1 MPIGWTQVHKVG
13 LTVSEG
19 ELLRRM
25 ADLPGVIHSNC
36 LSAWKIEKNVDGLFY
51 LMVGSGR
58 WIPERKT
65 KPVFPKLRKPYKRR
79 KR

>member
-1 MPIGWTQVHKVG
+1 MPIGWTKI
-13 LTVSEG
+13 TEIEPCDSEG
-19 ELLRRM
+19 ELLHHM
-25 ADLPGVIHSNC
+25 AALPGVMNSNC

-58 WIPERKT
+58 WIPECKT
-65 KPVFPKLRKPYKRR
+65 KPVFPKPRKPHKRR